1 MHATLSKK
9 LINQTSFKAAIG
21 GLFISTCSLV
31 WAPESK
37 SESANLNVNRPAI
50 NITVFDKSGS
60 HDKDEVIKKP
70 IALNRSFTIG
80 HKKL

>member
-9 LINQTSFKAAIG
+9 LINQTSFKAAIC

-37 SESANLNVNRPAI
+37 SESANSNGDRSAI
-50 NITVFDKSGS
+50 NIAVFDKSES
-60 HDKDEVIKKP
+60 QENDEVIKKP